1 MLLLLLMF
9 FVAVVVVV
17 VVVVGKQIVNNGGRA
32 RSTSQTAILLEQVSH
47 NRDISICFSFLDNAL
62 KAALVILI
70 CGLLSG
76 YSVIHIN
83 GSK

>member
-9 FVAVVVVV
+9 FVAAV
-17 VVVVGKQIVNNGGRA
+17 VVVVGNQIVNNGGRA
-32 RSTSQTAILLEQVSH
+32 RSTSQMAILLEQVSH
-47 NRDISICFSFLDNAL
+47 NRDISICFPFLDNAL

-76 YSVIHIN
+76 YSLIHRGKN